1 MMMEKPMVSVVM
13 ATYRRK
19 DALDRALRSV
29 LQQTY
34 EPLEIVVVDDNG
46 QEEWNQTVRDIVD
59 AALLAYPEKKVQLL
73 VNHPNLGSAQTRNK
87 GIAAAQGEYIT
98 FLDDD
103 DVYLMEKVA
112 AQVEKMVQD
121 GADFGI
127 TDLWLYD
134 EATDKVTDKRARTY
148 IKQYDH
154 DELLKYHLLNH
165 MTGTDTMMFRKEY
178 LQSIGGFD
186 HIDMG
191 DEFYLMLKAIE
202 GKGKFSYLPR
212 CHVKA
217 YVHAQGG
224 GLSTGSQKIEGEKAL
239 YEHKKKYFSCL
250 THAERQHVRMRHHAV
265 LGMAYLKKK
274 DYVHFVLE
282 AACSALSS
290 PLAFLKL
297 LITRG

>member
-1 MMMEKPMVSVVM
+1 MMEKPMVSVVM

-19 DALDRALRSV
+19 EALDRALRSA
-29 LQQTY
+29 LRQTY
-34 EPLEIVVVDDNG
+34 EPLEVVVVDDNG
-46 QEEWNQTVRDIVD
+46 QEAWNQTVREIVD
-59 AALLAYPEKKVQLL
+59 TALLAYPGKKVRLL
-73 VNHPNLGSAQTRNK
+73 VNHPNQGSAKTRNE
-87 GIAAAQGEYIT
+87 GIDAAQGEYVT

-103 DVYLMEKVA
+103 DVYLPEKVA
-112 AQVEKMVQD
+112 AQVEKMAQD

-134 EATDKVTDKRARTY
+134 EETDKVTDKRARTY
-148 IKQYDH
+148 IKRYDH

-178 LQSIGGFD
+178 LQQIGGFD

-202 GKGKFSYLPR
+202 AKGKFSYLPQ

-224 GLSTGSQKIEGEKAL
+224 GLSTGHQKIEGEKAL
-239 YEHKKKYFSCL
+239 YEHKKQYFSCL
-250 THAERQHVRMRHHAV
+250 TGAERRHVRMRHHAV
-265 LGMAYLKKK
+265 LGIAYLKKK
-274 DYVHFVLE
+274 DYARFVLE
-282 AACSALSS
+282 AVKSALAS